1 MKMTIGLAEA
11 KAKLS
16 EILDRVEAGESVVIS
31 RNGAPVAELRPFK
44 TPAVADTIA
53 RIRALRRRI
62 AKRNAGKPKWPPEGK
77 SWREIAHEGHRR

>member
-16 EILDRVEAGESVVIS
+16 EILDRVEAGETVVIS
-31 RNGAPVAELRPFK
+31 RNGSAVAELRPLK
-44 TPAVADTIA
+44 TPALADTIA
-53 RIRALRRRI
+53 RIRAMRRRI

-77 SWREIAHEGHRR
+77 KLAGYRA

>member
-1 MKMTIGLAEA
+1 MTIGLAEA

-44 TPAVADTIA
+44 TAAVADTVA

-77 SWREIAHEGHRR
+77 SWRDIAHEGHRF

>member
-16 EILDRVEAGESVVIS
+16 EILDRVEAGDTVVIS
-31 RNGAPVAELRPFK
+31 RNGSPVAEIRPHK
-44 TPAVADTIA
+44 GVAVADTIA

-62 AKRNAGKPKWPPEGK
+62 AKRNAGKPKWPPEGV
-77 SWREIAHEGHRR
+77 SWRDIAHEGHRR

>member
-44 TPAVADTIA
+44 TPAVADTVA

-62 AKRNAGKPKWPPEGK
+62 AKRNASKPPWPEEGR
-77 SWREIAHEGHRR
+77 SWRDVAHEGHRF